1 MSKPTGLAGAGGAG
15 ARGSRGLDLAGD
27 SVLL

>member
-1 MSKPTGLAGAGGAG
+1 MSKPTGLAGAGGSG